1 MRCPCLLNA
10 CYMLGPSKGDECCDG
25 NSERWAWGRGALG
38 GRAGMRQTLNYRTLI
53 LKEDL

>member
-10 CYMLGPSKGDECCDG
+10 CYMLGPSKGDEYCEG

-38 GRAGMRQTLNYRTLI
+38 VVLVCAKLLTIEL
-53 LKEDL
+53 